1 MKNLRAIVVLLLLP
15 LVTVRADEEASDEPL
30 RFNRDVLPILAENCF
45 TCHGFDKAAREA
57 DLRLDL
63 RESATQASDGVCAIV
78 PGMPESSELVRRINA
93 VDLDDIMPPSD
104 SGHQLTVSQRET
116 LRLWITQGAVYEPHW
131 SFLLPSRTKQPSTPD
146 GRHPIDRFIQTRLAT
161 AKLQPSPPASPSVQI
176 RRVSLD
182 LTGLPPTLA
191 EVDAF
196 ENAVQRSEKGLNDQ
210 SVWLDLVDRLLGSPH
225 YGERWGRWWLD
236 QARYADSNGYSVD
249 APRSIWK
256 YRDWV
261 IDSLN
266 ADMPFD
272 QFTIEQLAGDLLP
285 KASVSQK
292 IATGFHRN
300 TQINQEGGIDKEQF
314 RIDSIFDRV
323 ATTGSVWLGLTIGCA
338 QCHDHK
344 FDPIPQKEFYRLFAF
359 FNNQDE
365 PTIKIFPSGIDEEML
380 TAEKKHLEEKLKAL
394 LAANEKQ
401 LASWE
406 ANLAEADREKL
417 STAVRKALAVKAKER
432 NWEDRL
438 ALLAVGPGA
447 SDDPLAS
454 LYAAYQEVTKKL
466 GSVPTTMVLRERSS
480 PRQTTI
486 MIQGD
491 FTRPGEEVTPGTLA
505 VLHPLTDVSGQA
517 TRLDLARWIV
527 SPRNPLTARV
537 IVNRIW
543 QQYFGRGLVETE
555 NDFGMVGA
563 RPSHSEL
570 LDWLACEFVECGWSL
585 KHMHRLIVTSQTYR
599 QSSSVVASSRQIDP
613 DNRLLSRQTRLRLD
627 AEIVRDVA
635 LAASGQL
642 VPKRGGPPVYPP
654 IPKGVM
660 SQGQV
665 NRAWDESRDED
676 RFRRGIY
683 TFIYRATPPPS
694 LSIFDAPNG
703 LSTCTRRNRSNT
715 PLQSLTLMND
725 AAFFEFAV
733 ALEEIIQRDGLEAA
747 FRRCTSR
754 RPDAEELAVLERLD
768 ALTAARTL
776 LNLDETITRE

>member
-1 MKNLRAIVVLLLLP
+1 MVLMPLP
-15 LVTVRADEEASDEPL
+15 AVRAVEISPNGQL

-45 TCHGFDKAAREA
+45 TCHGFDKAARET

-63 RESATQASDGVCAIV
+63 RESAITSTDGVSAIV
-78 PGMPESSELVRRINA
+78 PSVPESSELIRRITSA
-93 VDLDDIMPPSD
+93 DPDEIMPPSD
-104 SGHQLTVSQRET
+104 SGHQLTGAQRET
-116 LRLWITQGAVYEPHW
+116 LRLWIAQGAEYEPHW
-131 SFLLPSRTKQPSTPD
+131 SFILPSRAEPPSIPETT
-146 GRHPIDRFIQTRLAT
+146 HPIDRFIQARLAT
-161 AKLQPSPPASPSVQI
+161 AKLQPSPAASQTVLI

-182 LTGLPPTLA
+182 LTGLPPTLE

-196 ENAVQRSEKGLNDQ
+196 ESAVRNDEQGQRGQET
-210 SVWLDLVDRLLGSPH
+210 WLALVDRLLGNPH

-261 IDSLN
+261 IDAMN
-266 ADMPFD
+266 DDMPFD

-285 KASVSQK
+285 GASVSQQV
-292 IATGFHRN
+292 ATGFHRN

-314 RIDSIFDRV
+314 RIDSVFDRV

-344 FDPIPQKEFYRLFAF
+344 FDPIEQKEFYRLFAF

-365 PTIKIFPSGIDEEML
+365 PTIKVFAAEIEEETL
-380 TAEKKHLEEKLKAL
+380 IAEKSRVEKNLKTL
-394 LAANEKQ
+394 LAAREKE
-401 LASWE
+401 LAAWE
-406 ANLAEADREKL
+406 ASLTEAEHEKMTR
-417 STAVRKALAVKAKER
+417 TAQEALAVEEKKR
-432 NWEDRL
+432 NWEDKY
-438 ALLAVGPGA
+438 ALFAASPGA
-447 SDDPLAS
+447 TDDSFAS
-454 LYAAYQEVTKKL
+454 LDKAYQTITEKL
-466 GSVPTTMVLRERSS
+466 NSAPTTMILRERST

-491 FTRPGEEVTPGTLA
+491 FTRPGEVVTPGTLA
-505 VLHPLTDVSGQA
+505 ILHPFADATGQA

-543 QQYFGRGLVETE
+543 QQYFGRGLVATE

-563 RPSHSEL
+563 RPSHPEL

-585 KHMHRLIVTSQTYR
+585 KHIHRLIVTSQTYR
-599 QSSSVVASSRQIDP
+599 QNSSIDPSSQQIDP
-613 DNRLLSRQTRLRLD
+613 DNRLLGRQTRLRLD

-635 LAASGQL
+635 LAASGRL
-642 VPKRGGPPVYPP
+642 VPKLGGPPVFPP
-654 IPKGVM
+654 IPRGVM

-665 NRAWDESRDED
+665 KRVWNESTGED
-676 RFRRGIY
+676 RYRRGIY
-683 TFIYRATPPPS
+683 TFFYRATPPPS
-694 LSIFDAPNG
+694 LTVFDAPNS
-703 LSTCTRRNRSNT
+703 LSVCTQRNRSNT

-725 AAFFEFAV
+725 VAFFEFAK
-733 ALEEIIQRDGLEAA
+733 ALATIIQQDGLEAA

-754 RPDAEELAVLERLD
+754 RPDAEELAVLKQLD
-768 ALTAARTL
+768 DLTAARTL